1 MNLLTLK
8 FLKLTSFKKASIL
21 FFLCLMCTSI
31 YAQKR
36 SVRIGYIDT
45 EYILE
50 NVTEYSNANSQLD
63 SKIQQWKSEIE
74 KRLTELEDQKKQLNN
89 ERILLTNELISER
102 EEDLQIIENEI
113 IDYQQRRFGP
123 NGDLMIQKQ
132 QLIQPIQDQIFAAV
146 QEIATTKKY
155 DFIFDKSADVV
166 MLYSAD
172 RYDISEQVLRTI
184 NRSSKRTQVD
194 SRKKRKEAE
203 EEETIVEVEDTKD
216 DRQKLLDQRK
226 AEREALL
233 EEKRQ
238 KKLDAREARRKEV
251 EAKKQKAL
259 EKRAKSKSGKTS
271 TTPEESTEVRTED
284 EKPLTTESTEKVDPR
299 QARKKQ
305 LAAKKQKAIE
315 DRAKVKAV
323 NTTTSSTTEIEEE
336 DKKTFE
342 TVSTETVDPREV
354 RKKELA
360 AKKQKALEDRT
371 KAKAQKT
378 TTKTTTT
385 KGSEVINDREARKK
399 ALQEKKNQALLER
412 KARLEAQKKKRDSIR
427 NNK

>member
-8 FLKLTSFKKASIL
+8 LLKLNSFKKACIL
-21 FFLCLMCTSI
+21 FFLCLIGTSI

-50 NVTEYSNANSQLD
+50 NVTEYANANAQLD

-113 IDYQQRRFGP
+113 IDYQQKRFGP

-146 QEIATTKKY
+146 QEIAASKKY

-194 SRKKRKEAE
+194 SRKERKQAK
-203 EEETIVEVEDTKD
+203 EEETIVEVDATKD
-216 DRQKLLDQRK
+216 GRQKLLDQRK

-251 EAKKQKAL
+251 QAKKQEAL
-259 EKRAKSKSGKTS
+259 EKRAKAKTDKTTKSSTTEASTDGTKIIAETANTS
-271 TTPEESTEVRTED
+271 TTD
-284 EKPLTTESTEKVDPR
+284 DTEKVDPR
-299 QARKKQ
+299 EA
-305 LAAKKQKAIE
+305 
-315 DRAKVKAV
+315 
-323 NTTTSSTTEIEEE
+323 
-336 DKKTFE
+336 
-342 TVSTETVDPREV
+342 

-360 AKKQKALEDRT
+360 AKKQKALEDRAKT
-371 KAKAQKT
+371 KAKT
-378 TTKTTTT
+378 TASKA
-385 KGSEVINDREARKK
+385 SEVINKREARKK
-399 ALQEKKNQALLER
+399 ALEEKKQKALAER

-427 NNK
+427 NNN

>member
-8 FLKLTSFKKASIL
+8 FLKLTTFKKASIL
-21 FFLCLMCTSI
+21 FLLCLMGTSI

-50 NVTEYSNANSQLD
+50 NVTEYSNANAQLD

-102 EEDLQIIENEI
+102 EEDLQIIEKEI
-113 IDYQQRRFGP
+113 LDYQQKRFGP

-146 QEIATTKKY
+146 QEIAASKKY

-194 SRKKRKEAE
+194 SRKERKEAE
-203 EEETIVEVEDTKD
+203 EEETIVEVDDIKD

-238 KKLDAREARRKEV
+238 KKLDAREARKKE
-251 EAKKQKAL
+251 AQDKKQKAL
-259 EKRAKSKSGKTS
+259 EKRAKAKTDKTTKSSATEAS
-271 TTPEESTEVRTED
+271 TDETKIIEETVNS
-284 EKPLTTESTEKVDPR
+284 LTTEGIEDTEKVDPR
-299 QARKKQ
+299 EA
-305 LAAKKQKAIE
+305 
-315 DRAKVKAV
+315 
-323 NTTTSSTTEIEEE
+323 
-336 DKKTFE
+336 
-342 TVSTETVDPREV
+342 

-360 AKKQKALEDRT
+360 AKKQKALEERAQA
-371 KAKAQKT
+371 KAKKT
-378 TTKTTTT
+378 TPKTTA
-385 KGSEVINDREARKK
+385 KKASEVITDREARKK
-399 ALQEKKNQALLER
+399 ALQEKKKQALAER
-412 KARLEAQKKKRDSIR
+412 KARLEAQKRKRDSIR
-427 NNK
+427 NNN

>member
-1 MNLLTLK
+1 MNLLTFK
-8 FLKLTSFKKASIL
+8 ILKLTTFKKASIL
-21 FFLCLMCTSI
+21 FLLCLMGTSI

-50 NVTEYSNANSQLD
+50 NVTEYSNANAQLD
-63 SKIQQWKSEIE
+63 SKIQQWKGEIE

-113 IDYQQRRFGP
+113 IDYQQKRFGP

-146 QEIATTKKY
+146 QEIAASKKY

-194 SRKKRKEAE
+194 SRKERKEAE
-203 EEETIVEVEDTKD
+203 EEETIVEVDDTKD
-216 DRQKLLDQRK
+216 DRQRLLDERK

-251 EAKKQKAL
+251 QTKKQKAL
-259 EKRAKSKSGKTS
+259 DKRAESKSGKTS
-271 TTPEESTEVRTED
+271 TSTEPAKEVKVDTE
-284 EKPLTTESTEKVDPR
+284 KSLTTESTEKVDPR
-299 QARKKQ
+299 EA
-305 LAAKKQKAIE
+305 
-315 DRAKVKAV
+315 
-323 NTTTSSTTEIEEE
+323 
-336 DKKTFE
+336 
-342 TVSTETVDPREV
+342 

-360 AKKQKALEDRT
+360 AKKQKALEKRANAKT
-371 KAKAQKT
+371 EKTTPKTTAAKA
-378 TTKTTTT
+378 
-385 KGSEVINDREARKK
+385 SEVLNDREARKK
-399 ALQEKKNQALLER
+399 ALQEKKKQALAER

>member
-1 MNLLTLK
+1 MNLLTFK
-8 FLKLTSFKKASIL
+8 ILKLTSLKKACIL
-21 FFLCLMCTSI
+21 FLLCLMGTSI

-50 NVTEYSNANSQLD
+50 NVTEYSNANAQLD

-113 IDYQQRRFGP
+113 IEYQQNRFGP

-146 QEIATTKKY
+146 QEIAASKKY

-194 SRKKRKEAE
+194 SRKERKEAE
-203 EEETIVEVEDTKD
+203 EEETIVEVDGTKD
-216 DRQKLLDQRK
+216 DRQRLLDERK

-251 EAKKQKAL
+251 QAKKQKAL
-259 EKRAKSKSGKTS
+259 DKRAKAKSGKTS
-271 TTPEESTEVRTED
+271 TTPETATEAKEDTE
-284 EKPLTTESTEKVDPR
+284 KSLTTESTEKVDPR
-299 QARKKQ
+299 EA
-305 LAAKKQKAIE
+305 
-315 DRAKVKAV
+315 
-323 NTTTSSTTEIEEE
+323 
-336 DKKTFE
+336 
-342 TVSTETVDPREV
+342 

-360 AKKQKALEDRT
+360 AKKQKALEDRAKT
-371 KAKAQKT
+371 KATKTLTTEGSEKVDPREARKKELAAKKQKALDKRANAKAEKT
-378 TTKTTTT
+378 TPKTTAE
-385 KGSEVINDREARKK
+385 KASEVLNDREVRKK
-399 ALQEKKNQALLER
+399 ALQEKKKQALAER

>member
-1 MNLLTLK
+1 MG
-8 FLKLTSFKKASIL
+8 
-21 FFLCLMCTSI
+21 TSI
-31 YAQKR
+31 FAQKR

-50 NVTEYSNANSQLD
+50 NVTEYSNANAQLD
-63 SKIQQWKSEIE
+63 SKIQQWKGEIE

-113 IDYQQRRFGP
+113 IDYQQKRFGP

-146 QEIATTKKY
+146 QEIAASKKY

-194 SRKKRKEAE
+194 SRKERKEAE
-203 EEETIVEVEDTKD
+203 EEETIVEVDGTKD
-216 DRQKLLDQRK
+216 DRQRLLDERK

-251 EAKKQKAL
+251 QTKKQKAL
-259 EKRAKSKSGKTS
+259 DKRAESKSGKTS
-271 TTPEESTEVRTED
+271 TSTEPAKEVKVDTE
-284 EKPLTTESTEKVDPR
+284 KSLTTESTEKVDPR
-299 QARKKQ
+299 EA
-305 LAAKKQKAIE
+305 
-315 DRAKVKAV
+315 
-323 NTTTSSTTEIEEE
+323 
-336 DKKTFE
+336 
-342 TVSTETVDPREV
+342 

-360 AKKQKALEDRT
+360 AKKQKALEKRTET
-371 KAKAQKT
+371 KAAKISTIESAEKVDPREARKKELAAKKQKALEKRANAKTEKT
-378 TTKTTTT
+378 TPKTTAA
-385 KGSEVINDREARKK
+385 KASEVLNDREARKK
-399 ALQEKKNQALLER
+399 ALQEKKKQALAER
-412 KARLEAQKKKRDSIR
+412 KARLEAQKRKRDSIR

>member
-8 FLKLTSFKKASIL
+8 LLKLTSFKKACIL
-21 FFLCLMCTSI
+21 FFLCLIGTSI

-50 NVTEYSNANSQLD
+50 NVTEYSNANAQLD

-113 IDYQQRRFGP
+113 IEYQQNRFGP

-146 QEIATTKKY
+146 QEIAASKKY

-194 SRKKRKEAE
+194 SRKERKEAE
-203 EEETIVEVEDTKD
+203 EEEMIVEVDGTKD
-216 DRQKLLDQRK
+216 DRQRLLDERK

-259 EKRAKSKSGKTS
+259 EKRAKSRTGKTTKTTAPETEAKENTINPS
-271 TTPEESTEVRTED
+271 TTDDTED
-284 EKPLTTESTEKVDPR
+284 TEKVDPR
-299 QARKKQ
+299 EA
-305 LAAKKQKAIE
+305 
-315 DRAKVKAV
+315 
-323 NTTTSSTTEIEEE
+323 
-336 DKKTFE
+336 
-342 TVSTETVDPREV
+342 

-360 AKKQKALEDRT
+360 AKRQKALDERAKAKEVKKQKTLEDRAKAIANKTTPKTTST
-371 KAKAQKT
+371 KA
-378 TTKTTTT
+378 
-385 KGSEVINDREARKK
+385 SEVINDREARKK
-399 ALQEKKNQALLER
+399 ALQEKKEKALAER

>member
-1 MNLLTLK
+1 MNLLTFK
-8 FLKLTSFKKASIL
+8 ILKLTTFKKASIL
-21 FFLCLMCTSI
+21 FLLCLMGTSI

-50 NVTEYSNANSQLD
+50 NVTEYSNANAQLD
-63 SKIQQWKSEIE
+63 SKIQQWKGEIE

-113 IDYQQRRFGP
+113 IDYQQKRFGP

-146 QEIATTKKY
+146 QEIAASKKY

-166 MLYSAD
+166 MLYSAE

-194 SRKKRKEAE
+194 SRKERKEAE
-203 EEETIVEVEDTKD
+203 EEETIVEVDDTKD
-216 DRQKLLDQRK
+216 DRQRLLDERK

-251 EAKKQKAL
+251 QAKKQKAL
-259 EKRAKSKSGKTS
+259 DKRAESKSGKTS
-271 TTPEESTEVRTED
+271 TSTEPAKEVKVDTE
-284 EKPLTTESTEKVDPR
+284 KSLTTESTEKVDPR
-299 QARKKQ
+299 EA
-305 LAAKKQKAIE
+305 
-315 DRAKVKAV
+315 
-323 NTTTSSTTEIEEE
+323 
-336 DKKTFE
+336 
-342 TVSTETVDPREV
+342 

-360 AKKQKALEDRT
+360 AKKQKALEKRTET
-371 KAKAQKT
+371 KAAKISTIESAEKVDPREARKKELAAKKQKALEKRANAKTEKT
-378 TTKTTTT
+378 TPKTTAA
-385 KGSEVINDREARKK
+385 KASEVLNDREARKK
-399 ALQEKKNQALLER
+399 ALQEKKKQALAER

>member
-8 FLKLTSFKKASIL
+8 FLKLTTFKKASIL
-21 FFLCLMCTSI
+21 FLLCLMGTSI

-50 NVTEYSNANSQLD
+50 NVTEYSNANAQLD

-102 EEDLQIIENEI
+102 EEDLQIIEKEI
-113 IDYQQRRFGP
+113 LDYQQKRFGP

-146 QEIATTKKY
+146 QEIAASKKY

-194 SRKKRKEAE
+194 SRKERKEAE
-203 EEETIVEVEDTKD
+203 EEETIVEVDDIKD

-238 KKLDAREARRKEV
+238 KKLDAREARKKE
-251 EAKKQKAL
+251 AQDKKQKAL
-259 EKRAKSKSGKTS
+259 EKRAKAKTDKTTKSSATEAS
-271 TTPEESTEVRTED
+271 TDETKIIEETVNS
-284 EKPLTTESTEKVDPR
+284 LTTEGIEDTEKVDPR
-299 QARKKQ
+299 EA
-305 LAAKKQKAIE
+305 
-315 DRAKVKAV
+315 
-323 NTTTSSTTEIEEE
+323 
-336 DKKTFE
+336 
-342 TVSTETVDPREV
+342 

-360 AKKQKALEDRT
+360 AKKQKALEKRANAKT
-371 KAKAQKT
+371 EKTTPKTTAAKA
-378 TTKTTTT
+378 
-385 KGSEVINDREARKK
+385 SEVLNDREARKK
-399 ALQEKKNQALLER
+399 ALQEKKKQALAER